1 MYYDEIGLCGYNML
15 LVVGSIV
22 ILIGRAYVVTWKDDL
37 HFHLP
42 WHLHLNSNFELEMTI
57 YVIRNP

>member
-22 ILIGRAYVVTWKDDL
+22 ILIGRAYVVT
-37 HFHLP
+37 
-42 WHLHLNSNFELEMTI
+42 
-57 YVIRNP
+57 